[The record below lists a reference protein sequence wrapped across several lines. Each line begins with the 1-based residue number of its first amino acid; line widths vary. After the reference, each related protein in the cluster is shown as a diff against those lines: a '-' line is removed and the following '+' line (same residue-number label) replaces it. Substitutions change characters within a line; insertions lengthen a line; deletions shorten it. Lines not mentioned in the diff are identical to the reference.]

1 MGPPTL
7 DSNFSNLEQNQFN
20 KIYRAKTPRRKEK
33 NLLFSEL
40 GVLASLRRCSGHAL
54 RESCFS
60 DFAFKKRTQ
69 ISNMF
74 GWSFAT
80 I

>member
-20 KIYRAKTPRRKEK
+20 KIYRAKTPRRKERIFYFP
-33 NLLFSEL
+33 NSACF
-40 GVLASLRRCSGHAL
+40 ASL

-60 DFAFKKRTQ
+60 DSAFKKRTQ